1 MPSGPHMI
9 ITRIE
14 MRLIKGG
21 TTMKKTFIDELL
33 KLTNLQK
40 EALEKEDID
49 EFTSLVEK
57 KQVCIDEINAI
68 INRTPSALDDREK
81 AILLE
86 TAEVDRANRE
96 EFDRQFEEVKL
107 QLRKIRALKKRDD
120 VYGNPYDVS
129 QEEGIFFDKKQ
140 GKH

>member
-120 VYGNPYDVS
+120 VSKGV
-129 QEEGIFFDKKQ
+129 
-140 GKH
+140 